1 MKNQSKLAL
10 FFFLLAMA
18 LSACSS
24 PDSTSPIYVNV
35 VTHNEEPGTP
45 GHGDFLKNEDLFW
58 RHHNAILDFAT
69 FLSEEGVVY
78 HWQSDWNFLEAELKY
93 DKGTPET
100 AGKNL
105 VRYFKED
112 LGVQVD
118 PHAHESKYSYADVAH
133 LFEQLGVE
141 PSLVAGGFLAYPVE
155 ESILSSLQSTIPGRI
170 FSSAHWKPEIIWG
183 AGTKNHKMDSELQ
196 ASGLWRPKDAAHF
209 FEHDPQGSVVVYG
222 DYTGDWEGVFDLLSR
237 RANGEFEVGQMV
249 TASVFLPEYDL
260 LKPEKIAEFKEH
272 LSQVQVQVDQG
283 NLIWQSMEDSVSIW
297 DGEPWIFKAKKT

>member
-1 MKNQSKLAL
+1 
-10 FFFLLAMA
+10 MA
-18 LSACSS
+18 CTQQQVPEEAVQDPSH
-24 PDSTSPIYVNV
+24 DRDQPIYANV

-45 GHGDFLKNEDLFW
+45 GHPDFLKKESMFW
-58 RHHNAILDFAT
+58 EERKAILNFAT
-69 FLSEEGVVY
+69 FLHEEGVVY

-105 VRYFKED
+105 VRYLKED

-141 PSLVAGGFLAYPVE
+141 PSKIAGGFLAYPVE
-155 ESILSSLQSTIPGRI
+155 ESILNQLQSTIPGRI
-170 FSSAHWKPEIIWG
+170 FASAHWKPEIIWG

-196 ASGLWRPKDAAHF
+196 ASGLWRPKDAEHF
-209 FEHDPQGSVVVYG
+209 FEHDPNGSVVVYG

-249 TASVFLPEYDL
+249 TSSVFLPESDL
-260 LKPEKIAEFKEH
+260 LKPEKMGEFKDN
-272 LSQVQVQVDQG
+272 LARAQVEVAKG
-283 NLIWQSMEDSVSIW
+283 GLLWQSMEDSVAMW
-297 DGEPWIFKAKKT
+297 KNLYKEEPSIFKSGQP